1 MRVVNNCSIAFVA
14 LAILVGH
21 YPAASAQSPPAAD
34 EAAVPAPWDPAG
46 IEDFSLTE
54 RSGRTIT
61 KADLLGKPWLACFV
75 FTRCAGPC
83 PRVSSQMK
91 LLQDKLQ
98 GTDVQLV
105 TFDVDPENDT
115 PDVLTNYAQGL
126 GADANRWWF
135 LTGDKRTIYH
145 LIHHSFK
152 MPVQETLG
160 ADRKPGFEI
169 IHSTNIMYVDAKG
182 RVMGKYNA
190 GDDADM
196 VRLRRVLMGKKVP
209 ARSDEVEPGS
219 GANENAQPADDGQ
232 AKRPAAALEG
242 DDAGQ
247 PRLEIR
253 IENTPDWI
261 LRLPAVNASLNGLA
275 TILLLLGYGLIKSG
289 RPRAH
294 QVTMLSAFATSIVFL
309 GCYLV
314 YHYFAGSKKFAGTG
328 VVSTFYYAILLSHV
342 ILAMAVPIL
351 ASITIFRALT
361 KQWERHKQIAR
372 ITFPIWLYV
381 SVTGVIIYAMLYHWP
396 KA

>member
-1 MRVVNNCSIAFVA
+1 M
-14 LAILVGH
+14 
-21 YPAASAQSPPAAD
+21 
-34 EAAVPAPWDPAG
+34 PAPWDAAG

-54 RSGRTIT
+54 RSGKTIT

-115 PDVLTNYAQGL
+115 PDVLANYARGL
-126 GADANRWWF
+126 GADADRWWF

-145 LIHHSFK
+145 LIHKSFK

-160 ADRKPGFEI
+160 ADRIPGFEI
-169 IHSTNIMYVDAKG
+169 IHSTNIMHVDAKG

-196 VRLRRVLMGKKVP
+196 VRLRRVLMGKKVS
-209 ARSDEVEPGS
+209 ARSEETEPAS
-219 GANENAQPADDGQ
+219 GAAPGWVLQ
-232 AKRPAAALEG
+232 L
-242 DDAGQ
+242 
-247 PRLEIR
+247 PR
-253 IENTPDWI
+253 
-261 LRLPAVNASLNGLA
+261 VNASLNGLA

-289 RPRAH
+289 RPKAH
-294 QVTMLSAFATSIVFL
+294 QATMLSAFATSIVFL

-314 YHYFAGSKKFAGTG
+314 YHYFAGSKRFEGTG
-328 VVSTFYYAILLSHV
+328 VVRTVYFAILLSHV
-342 ILAMAVPIL
+342 ILAVAVPVL

-396 KA
+396 KS